1 MNMTRPITTSARHR
15 PRCTCKQR
23 AIGDALGL
31 PEADVLAHLAARR
44 WHPDGTPREK
54 FEDIWRELT
63 QEYGVQVSTGWL
75 STQLN
80 LLRPTHPQQPAA

>member
-1 MNMTRPITTSARHR
+1 MNVSTHHR

-31 PEADVLAHLAARR
+31 PEDQVLAHLATRR
-44 WHPDGTPREK
+44 WHPDGTPKEK

-80 LLRPTHPQQPAA
+80 QRRPAPPQQPAA